1 MPKRFDEKWAAHP
14 ECEIVG
20 RAAWTNAVSMGSP
33 MYNLFEKI
41 RSCRVELVEWSRN
54 TFGNSKAFL
63 EEKHGVLEE
72 LMGLN
77 NVENVEAIKR
87 AKEDR

>member
-1 MPKRFDEKWAAHP
+1 M
-14 ECEIVG
+14 
-20 RAAWTNAVSMGSP
+20 
-33 MYNLFEKI
+33 
-41 RSCRVELVEWSRN
+41 EWSRN

-72 LMGLN
+72 LIGLN
-77 NVENVEAIKR
+77 NIENVEAIKR